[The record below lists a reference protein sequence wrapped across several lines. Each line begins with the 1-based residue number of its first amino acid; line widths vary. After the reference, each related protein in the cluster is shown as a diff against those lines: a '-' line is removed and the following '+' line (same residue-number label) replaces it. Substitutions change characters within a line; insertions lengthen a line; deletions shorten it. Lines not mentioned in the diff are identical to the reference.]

1 MAIPEGAPLPRIP
14 RGNEYWEEFE
24 ERTKR
29 KRVMPRLDGEPALD
43 VIQVVRDVNEQLSIL
58 GGYVGVGPRGSR
70 WQGHA
75 LRRSDY
81 DITILMDSSD
91 PRFDRKMAHGITREI
106 RDVWAKQERKIN
118 IHFDFVD
125 MAGLSR
131 DDDLSKFGVGH
142 NAALAALGGDVI
154 GPNIKRYR
162 QIARD
167 KLMIL
172 DAESRERVL
181 RNAAELRLDQEGERS
196 QIIEERVNGNTK
208 KKYMPSLVRAGR
220 TPGWHTKIFKAFDI
234 PQENG
239 ETS

>member
-1 MAIPEGAPLPRIP
+1 MAIPEGEPLPRIP

-29 KRVMPRLDGEPALD
+29 KRAMPRLDGEPALD
-43 VIQVVRDVNEQLSIL
+43 VIEVVRDVNEQLMIL

-91 PRFDRKMAHGITREI
+91 PLFDRKMAHGITRDI
-106 RDVWAKQERKIN
+106 RDVWAKQEKKIN

-131 DDDLSKFGVGH
+131 DDDLSKFGAGH
-142 NAALAALGGDVI
+142 IAALAALGGDVV
-154 GPNIKRYR
+154 GPNIGRYR
-162 QIARD
+162 QIAHG
-167 KLMIL
+167 KLL
-172 DAESRERVL
+172 QLGAESRERVL

-196 QIIEERVNGNTK
+196 QTVQERVNGNTK

-220 TPGWHTKIFKAFDI
+220 TPGWHRKIFKAFDI
-234 PQENG
+234 PLENG
-239 ETS
+239 ETA